1 MNMTV
6 EKLADEYE
14 IGTGFIGRLRDERV
28 FDEEKANR
36 YLSNLSSIEV
46 DDSIS
51 LDLAKLIWNLPI
63 MLQWELERSEPNSL
77 LYNQIEDVLNK
88 TVNILEEIIGVP

>member
-1 MNMTV
+1 MHMTV

-28 FDEEKANR
+28 FDEEKAGR

-46 DDSIS
+46 GHSIS

-63 MLQWELERSEPNSL
+63 MLQW
-77 LYNQIEDVLNK
+77 
-88 TVNILEEIIGVP
+88 